1 MEVLLCQ
8 PFFLFRRFWDV
19 DTFNLEDNWPSSV
32 ITAGNH
38 HAIIIGPAL
47 HYGTAL
53 KGRVN
58 ISADSIPGF
67 PADVLL
73 FEPRRIASLAGL
85 LISGFALVYVLFFA
99 LPFESTYTGSDS
111 LALVDRGAYALCRH
125 PGFWMFAAF
134 YFFLWRYFTGNRL
147 FAGFLLYTACN
158 FLYVYVQDKYIF
170 PQYIQGYEQY
180 RHNVPFL
187 LPTRQ
192 HIKNAFL
199 PKRA

>member
-1 MEVLLCQ
+1 MYLIPGILGFLAFYFFDINKIRWQYRPLNLLF
-8 PFFLFRRFWDV
+8 PF
-19 DTFNLEDNWPSSV
+19 
-32 ITAGNH
+32 G
-38 HAIIIGPAL
+38 AL
-47 HYGTAL
+47 LLLLSTL
-53 KGRVN
+53 WC
-58 ISADSIPGF
+58 IPGF